1 MHYAYNPGHPMRS
14 TYQENCSGVMLTF
27 MPSGRFTKTH
37 AFCTKMETQIFMKK
51 SLKPYLEEL
60 FVMRR
65 CKHLQSVG
73 ALSLCMLVFCDLHGH
88 LGRKAKLNH
97 I

>member
-1 MHYAYNPGHPMRS
+1 
-14 TYQENCSGVMLTF
+14 MLTF

-37 AFCTKMETQIFMKK
+37 AFCTKNENSNFCEAKPET
-51 SLKPYLEEL
+51 L
-60 FVMRR
+60 FGRVVCNEKLHTLARF
-65 CKHLQSVG
+65 LG

-88 LGRKAKLNH
+88 LGGKAKLNH